1 MFKFETQL
9 KKLKH
14 EVLTE
19 VARLAKNDG
28 AKSLANHPGRVPR
41 VGRS

>member
-1 MFKFETQL
+1 MFQFETQL

-19 VARLAKNDG
+19 VAILAKED
-28 AKSLANHPGRVPR
+28 KMSLEEY
-41 VGRS
+41 

>member
-14 EVLTE
+14 EELTE
-19 VARLAKNDG
+19 VARHAKNDEI
-28 AKSLANHPGRVPR
+28 S
-41 VGRS
+41 

>member
-19 VARLAKNDG
+19 VARLAKDDNIT
-28 AKSLANHPGRVPR
+28 
-41 VGRS
+41 